1 MIKKTIFEIPIY
13 SMRKEVFDD
22 RWNQKLLSE
31 SKYTPSLVPTIKS
44 IYFPQ
49 YIWKYNQIIGYII
62 ISVTKD
68 SVWFDI
74 HLSIKQKIRYDS
86 SKKPLIYDTC
96 SNGTHFYAHNLE
108 NKEIRAEIM
117 KWLQSIE
124 NDFLK
129 KTFFVD
135 YSSFN
140 NIINHVDIKSIMITP

>member
-108 NKEIRAEIM
+108 NNEIRAEIM
-117 KWLQSIE
+117 KWLQSIK